1 MTGSE
6 GLAMTSGERPAIAGT
21 EGGGMIRSERLV
33 TTDRIM
39 LGFMRL
45 TSGDFRRS
53 R

>member
-6 GLAMTSGERPAIAGT
+6 GLGIASGERPPIAGT
-21 EGGGMIRSERLV
+21 EGGGMIRSEGLV

-39 LGFMRL
+39 LGFMLL
-45 TSGDFRRS
+45 TNGDFRRP